1 MLNYNSIEYYKLE
14 EYAMK
19 KIIWL
24 TAMALLGAMLFTACA
39 GAPAA
44 SDFVYRGTITSISDD
59 GSILVTQV
67 AGHNYGQASILFHV
81 DEKISKEL
89 GDSLKQDVFVEVR
102 YDGRLTRSI
111 PAQGNATSVSPIA
124 PMSDGIVQNGTI
136 LSVTPGK
143 DGYSISLL
151 PFGAE
156 ETADLSTT
164 VTLTVPM
171 TALEGLTEKDL
182 VEGLKV
188 SAVTMGIAAMS
199 MPPIMPVVALL
210 PYTE

>member
-1 MLNYNSIEYYKLE
+1 MLNYSSIEYYKLE
-14 EYAMK
+14 GYAMK

-44 SDFVYRGTITSISDD
+44 SDLVYRGTITSISED

-81 DEKISKEL
+81 DETISKEL

-151 PFGAE
+151 PLGQE
-156 ETADLSTT
+156 KKDDLSNTI
-164 VTLTVPM
+164 TLTVHM
-171 TALEGLTEKDL
+171 FALEGLTGEEL
-182 VEGLKV
+182 EEGLKV
-188 SAVTMGIAAMS
+188 CAVTSGIAAMS
-199 MPPIMPVVALL
+199 SPPIMQAVALM